1 MENLDCM
8 IRNIS
13 MGGAK
18 LSFGANTCMPDN
30 FLLQIDAENL
40 EVECERVWQIGVD
53 MGVRFLDRFQ
63 PLSKA
68 RRRLFAPI

>member
-1 MENLDCM
+1 MANLDCM

-13 MGGAK
+13 TGGAK
-18 LSFGANTCMPDN
+18 LSFGANARMPEN
-30 FLLQIDAENL
+30 FLLQIDTENL
-40 EVECERVWQIGVD
+40 EVECERVWQTGVD

-68 RRRLFAPI
+68 QRRLFAPI